1 MVAAL
6 NREYFGG
13 NLRRPRLGWSV
24 RPWTSQFG
32 CFDSALDQIVLNNRL
47 DRPDVPPYAVEF
59 ILYHEMLHVKH
70 PMRAAACGMQ
80 AHSAE
85 FRAQE
90 KRFAEHVRA
99 SKFLK
104 HMR

>member
-1 MVAAL
+1 
-6 NREYFGG
+6 
-13 NLRRPRLGWSV
+13 
-24 RPWTSQFG
+24 
-32 CFDSALDQIVLNNRL
+32 
-47 DRPDVPPYAVEF
+47 
-59 ILYHEMLHVKH
+59 MLHVKH
-70 PMRAAACGMQ
+70 PMRAAACGLQ

-90 KRFAEHVRA
+90 KRFAQYVRA